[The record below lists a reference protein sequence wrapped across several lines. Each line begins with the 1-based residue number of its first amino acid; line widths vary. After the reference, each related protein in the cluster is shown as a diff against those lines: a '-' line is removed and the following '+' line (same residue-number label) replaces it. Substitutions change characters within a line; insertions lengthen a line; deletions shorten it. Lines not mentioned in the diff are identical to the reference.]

1 MIQKILIGLNL
12 IIGLGGVVGGFLA
25 LSSNARAS
33 AGISETLL
41 KNSPFTTFL
50 IPGLFLLCIIGV
62 GNLLVG
68 YTSIKA
74 KPSFAYLDCVIGV
87 ILCLW
92 IVAQCMMLLSILPLH
107 IIFFLLG
114 LVQFLGGRL
123 MIRKEHLLP
132 PFSAHQ
138 H

>member
-25 LSSNARAS
+25 LSSSTRTS
-33 AGISETLL
+33 VGISETML

-50 IPGLFLLCIIGV
+50 IPGLFLLCMIGF
-62 GNLLVG
+62 GNLLVS

-74 KPSFAYLDCVIGV
+74 KPLYAYFDCVIGL

-92 IVAQCMMLLSILPLH
+92 IIAQCIMLLSIVPLH
-107 IIFFLLG
+107 VIFFLLG
-114 LVQFLGGRL
+114 FVQFLGGL
-123 MIRKEHLLP
+123 LLIRKEHLLP
-132 PFSAHQ
+132 SFSAHQ
-138 H
+138 N